1 MKFATIFSLAA
12 ITQSASAHCK
22 FLGIFPHTI
31 FTQLFTDI
39 WYNLLAGGTS
49 STAAV
54 RKPLSNSPVESATST
69 NLRCNVNP
77 MPATAT
83 FSVAAG
89 SSIGFQLDNTIY
101 HQGPA
106 AIYLGKAPST
116 AAAWDGSGANWFKV
130 ISKYMFFSRN
140 SYLRG
145 LRSPN
150 GARPSTLSSS
160 LLKISVNYRP
170 PSQLIPLQARC
181 VFTTYLWEAT
191 KPSRRIVL
199 GPY

>member
-1 MKFATIFSLAA
+1 MKFATILSLAA

-22 FLGIFPHTI
+22 FVGIFPRTI
-31 FTQLFTDI
+31 LTQLVTDI

-49 STAAV
+49 STTAV

-77 MPATAT
+77 TPATT
-83 FSVAAG
+83 TVSVAAG
-89 SSIGFQLDNTIY
+89 SSIGFQLDNTLY

-130 ISKYMFFSRN
+130 NSKSMSFLLN

-170 PSQLIPLQARC
+170 PSRLTLLQARC
-181 VFTTYLWEAT
+181 VFTTY
-191 KPSRRIVL
+191 I
-199 GPY
+199 